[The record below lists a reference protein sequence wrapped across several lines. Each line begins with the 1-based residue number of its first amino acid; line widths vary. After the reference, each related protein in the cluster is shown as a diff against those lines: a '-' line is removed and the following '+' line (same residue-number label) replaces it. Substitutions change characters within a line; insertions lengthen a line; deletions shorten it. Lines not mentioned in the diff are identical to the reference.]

1 MRIGMVGVG
10 HLGQHH
16 TRIWQEIPDAKLV
29 GIYDID
35 QKRAEEIAQRNN
47 TRNFPEFSTLLEKV
61 DAVDIATST
70 SSHFH
75 YAELALNADK
85 HIFIEKPICSS
96 LSDAEKLVRIA
107 KQKNLKIQVG
117 HIERFNPA
125 VMAMSEILV
134 EPMFVESNRLAPFT
148 PRGSDVPVVLD
159 LMIHD
164 IDVILSFIK
173 SEVVDIKAV
182 GIPVLTDSVD
192 IANARVEFANGATA
206 NVTASRIS
214 MKRLR
219 KIRFF
224 QEDKYISLDYQ
235 AQEVQVIEKSEI
247 LKMIHKISPTAQ
259 DEKNLEPDKMVKYYK
274 LPIKQIEP
282 LKAELQSFANAV
294 ILDRRPLVNGEDGY
308 KALKVAHQIMEKI
321 DKRLQEFKSS
331 RV

>member
-1 MRIGMVGVG
+1 M
-10 HLGQHH
+10 
-16 TRIWQEIPDAKLV
+16 IPLALPTT
-29 GIYDID
+29 I
-35 QKRAEEIAQRNN
+35 
-47 TRNFPEFSTLLEKV
+47 
-61 DAVDIATST
+61 
-70 SSHFH
+70 SHF
-75 YAELALNADK
+75 ELAERALK
-85 HIFIEKPICSS
+85 KGIHVFIEKPITETLQQAKDLIKISE
-96 LSDAEKLVRIA
+96 EKNI
-107 KQKNLKIQVG
+107 KIQVG
-117 HIERFNPA
+117 HIERFNP
-125 VMAMSEILV
+125 VIMEIEDKV
-134 EPMFVESNRLAPFT
+134 KKPIFMECHRIAPFT
-148 PRGSDVPVVLD
+148 PRGTDIPVVLE

-164 IDVILSFIK
+164 IDLILSFMDSKVKHISASGSGVMTK
-173 SEVVDIKAV
+173 SI
-182 GIPVLTDSVD
+182 D
-192 IANARVEFANGATA
+192 IANARIEFEDGAVANI
-206 NVTASRIS
+206 TASRIS